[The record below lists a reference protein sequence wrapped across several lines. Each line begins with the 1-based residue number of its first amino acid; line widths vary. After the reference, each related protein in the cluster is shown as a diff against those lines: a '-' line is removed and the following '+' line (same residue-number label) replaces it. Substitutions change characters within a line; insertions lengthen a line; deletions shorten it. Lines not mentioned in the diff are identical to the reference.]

1 MRLIFYPDGTG
12 LYKTNPNYLILS
24 GKAKG
29 FKMIQKT
36 FSAKVKWGLV
46 NASSL
51 FAFRKRSLE
60 VNILLGEK
68 LIKIS

>member
-29 FKMIQKT
+29 FKMIQKM

-46 NASSL
+46 NTSSL

-60 VNILLGEK
+60 VNILWGEK

>member
-1 MRLIFYPDGTG
+1 MCLIFYPDGTG

-29 FKMIQKT
+29 FKMIQKM

-46 NASSL
+46 NASSM
-51 FAFRKRSLE
+51 FTFRKRSLE
-60 VNILLGEK
+60 VNILLGETHH
-68 LIKIS
+68 